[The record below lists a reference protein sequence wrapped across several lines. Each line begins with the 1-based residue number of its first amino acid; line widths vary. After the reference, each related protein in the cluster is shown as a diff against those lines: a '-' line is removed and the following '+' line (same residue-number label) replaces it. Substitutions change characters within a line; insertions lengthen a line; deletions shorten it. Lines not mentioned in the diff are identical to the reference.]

1 MTSTTWNEN
10 SKGVGGGGKAKM
22 PSFVG
27 GKWIFFWNY
36 TMKKHNIGEQKPFSV
51 IRYGTNVNIS
61 VHTMGI
67 FKALNRTKGPGH
79 L

>member
-1 MTSTTWNEN
+1 
-10 SKGVGGGGKAKM
+10 M
-22 PSFVG
+22 PSFGRG
-27 GKWIFFWNY
+27 GNGSVFFGNY
-36 TMKKHNIGEQKPFSV
+36 TMKKHNIGEQKLFSV

>member
-10 SKGVGGGGKAKM
+10 SKGVGGGVKQKCP
-22 PSFVG
+22 PSWG
-27 GKWIFFWNY
+27 GNGYFFWNY

-51 IRYGTNVNIS
+51 IRYGTNVNTS